1 MKEGIAALPDVR
13 LAYWDTGGDG
23 EAVVLLHAGTGSKAV
38 WDYQIPALTGAGYR
52 VIGYSRRGHLGS
64 DPGPEDAPGTGSGD
78 LRALLDHLG
87 IARFH
92 AVGTAAG
99 GIVAMDF
106 ALSHPD
112 RLRSLT
118 LACTILGVVEEE
130 YVALSTRLR
139 PPGFAEMPIDFQE
152 LGPCYR
158 AENPAGVAR
167 WLELEHRAI
176 PGRRVRQP
184 TANRITWAALR
195 GLSVPCLLMTGDADL
210 WAPPAVQR
218 IFARHLANHEA
229 VVIREAG
236 HSAHWEQ
243 PEAFNDALLGFLA
256 RHRGDGGAGR
266 GAGLPDGRSPD

>member
-1 MKEGIAALPDVR
+1 MIEGVAELPECR
-13 LAYWDTGGDG
+13 LAYRDSGGAG
-23 EAVVLLHAGTGSKAV
+23 EAVVLLHPGTGSKDV
-38 WDYQIPALTGAGYR
+38 WEHQIPPLSAAGYR

-64 DPGPEDAPGTGSGD
+64 DPGPEEAPGTGSGD
-78 LRALLDHLG
+78 LRALMDRLG
-87 IARFH
+87 IGRFH
-92 AVGTAAG
+92 AVGSAAG

-106 ALSHPD
+106 ALSHPE

-118 LACTILGVVEEE
+118 LACTILGLVDED
-130 YVALSTRLR
+130 YAALSARLR
-139 PPGFAEMPIDFQE
+139 PPGFADMPVDFQE

-158 AENPAGVAR
+158 AENPTGVAR
-167 WLELEHRAI
+167 WLDLEHRAI

-195 GLSVPCLLMTGDADL
+195 QVSVPCLLMTGDADL

-218 IFARHLANHEA
+218 LFARHLARHEA

-243 PEAFNDALLGFLA
+243 PEAFNRALLGFLA
-256 RHRGDGGAGR
+256 RHRDGGA
-266 GAGLPDGRSPD
+266 